1 LAELTD
7 EVNDAASDAPM
18 GELSKAVERFLTHL
32 KSARGASA
40 HTVRA
45 YRADLAE
52 FLAGLAEDNAG
63 CLPELGALDAPVI
76 RAHMARLHG
85 KNASSTVA
93 RKLSTLRSFFRY
105 LLERGE
111 LERDPSAA
119 IRSPRKAQDL
129 PIVLGIDSIFALLDA
144 PDPATAFGSRDRA
157 ILELLYGSG
166 LRVSELTGLD
176 VSALDTRQKLVRVLG
191 KGSKERIVPFG
202 GRACAALERWLG
214 LRGSL
219 RKAKH
224 PVPSADQEALFLN
237 RYGGRL
243 SARSVARMLD
253 KHIQAVAI
261 QLAISPHALRHS
273 FATHMMDA
281 GADLRHIQ
289 ELLGHVSLST
299 TQRYTHV
306 SAERLIA
313 VYDSAHP
320 RA

>member
-1 LAELTD
+1 
-7 EVNDAASDAPM
+7 
-18 GELSKAVERFLTHL
+18 
-32 KSARGASA
+32 
-40 HTVRA
+40 
-45 YRADLAE
+45 
-52 FLAGLAEDNAG
+52 
-63 CLPELGALDAPVI
+63 
-76 RAHMARLHG
+76 MARLHG

-111 LERDPSAA
+111 LERDPSAS
-119 IRSPRKAQDL
+119 IRSPRKSQDL
-129 PIVLGIDSIFALLDA
+129 PIVLGIDSLFALLEA
-144 PDPATAFGSRDRA
+144 PDPTTALGARDGA
-157 ILELLYGSG
+157 ILELLYGAG
-166 LRVSELTGLD
+166 LRVSELTGLEEG
-176 VSALDTRQKLVRVLG
+176 SLDFQQNLVRVLG

-202 GRACAALERWLG
+202 SRARLALERWLS
-214 LRGSL
+214 LRGTL
-219 RKAKH
+219 RTVKH
-224 PVPSADQEALFLN
+224 PVPRVDQSALFLN
-237 RYGGRL
+237 RFGGRL

-253 KHIQAVAI
+253 KHILAVAI
-261 QLAISPHALRHS
+261 QLAVSPHALRHS

>member
-1 LAELTD
+1 MPTGE
-7 EVNDAASDAPM
+7 AAD
-18 GELSKAVERFLTHL
+18 AVERFLTHL
-32 KSARGASA
+32 KTVRGASA

-45 YRADLAE
+45 YATDLAE
-52 FLAGLAEDNAG
+52 FLQGVAADHDGRLPALG
-63 CLPELGALDAPVI
+63 CIDSSVI
-76 RAHMARLHG
+76 RAHLARLHG

-93 RKLSTLRSFFRY
+93 RKLSTLRSFFRHQ
-105 LLERGE
+105 LERGAIE
-111 LERDPSAA
+111 GDPTGA
-119 IRSPRKAQDL
+119 IRSPRKSVDL
-129 PIVLGIDSIFALLDA
+129 PVVLGIDALFALLDA
-144 PDPATAFGSRDRA
+144 PDPATAQGARDQA

-176 VSALDTRQKLVRVLG
+176 VDALDLQQNLVRVLG

-202 GRACAALERWLG
+202 GRARGARERWLG

-219 RKAKH
+219 RKASH
-224 PVPSADQEALFLN
+224 PVPAADQGALFLN

-261 QLAISPHALRHS
+261 QLAVSPHALRHS

-313 VYDSAHP
+313 VYDAAHP